1 MIQKK
6 PTSKILRWLSYGL
19 QGLVGLMFLMASY
32 NNIVQTDMAVKGGLD
47 MGYPIESTL
56 YLGIVLLVSTV
67 LYLVPQT
74 AFFGAVLLTAWLG
87 GAVATHVIHKD
98 AIGMV
103 LFPAVFGVVVWLG
116 IGLRNERL
124 KALLFDR

>member
-1 MIQKK
+1 
-6 PTSKILRWLSYGL
+6 
-19 QGLVGLMFLMASY
+19 MASY